1 VTASAR
7 FVYDEVPYDTE
18 ANAETHP
25 AALATLARMCGR
37 SPASPRT
44 ARVLEIGCGN
54 GENLLAAATW
64 LPRAR
69 FVGFDLASSAV
80 AAGAAAASRS
90 GLSNVELFAADI
102 RDVRRRGLPDGTA
115 GSFDYVIAHGMYSW
129 VPEDVRADLLAI
141 LRDALGPNG
150 VGFVSV
156 NALPGWELRRAL
168 REIAMDATREIDE
181 PAAKVAEALR
191 LVAEIG
197 RAGKDADGFFG
208 ALSAAAREYEEHV
221 TRATPP
227 EAPYSRYVFHD
238 LLADYNDPFSVPELE
253 RRLGEAGLRVV
264 CETPLRP
271 GRATPVFEGL
281 AADMARTGTPFL
293 QVLVERDDAPS
304 ASEQAAPRAD
314 PDLFFWADLAPV
326 SSGTYRT
333 TTGALVRPV
342 GDVGLARAVAHA
354 PGFVRVRDLADDDD
368 ARGRLAR
375 QLFEGFCEGV
385 FTLTVE
391 PPPCASSLGERPR
404 TAGHVRARAAEAVE
418 RRATSAVVTNA
429 LHRSFRVSWSELVV
443 IRALDGTHAIDAIVA
458 AAIAE
463 ARTVPS
469 SLAGPLAIS
478 ERDAERHVVTVLDR
492 LRRHLFLLEDE
503 P

>member
-1 VTASAR
+1 VAAP

-25 AALATLARMCGR
+25 ACMATLARMCGR

-54 GENLLAAATW
+54 GENLIAAATW
-64 LPRAR
+64 LPQAR

-80 AAGAAAASRS
+80 AAGAAAASAS
-90 GLSNVELFAADI
+90 GLSNIELFAADI
-102 RDVRRRGLPDGTA
+102 RDVRRRGLPGGET
-115 GSFDYVIAHGMYSW
+115 GSFDYVVAHGMYSW
-129 VPEDVRADLLAI
+129 VPEDVRADLLGV
-141 LRDALGPNG
+141 LRDALAPGG

-168 REIAMDATREIDE
+168 RELALDATTSLDD
-181 PAAKVAEALR
+181 PAAKVKEALR

-197 RAGKDADGFFG
+197 RASEDAGGFFG

-221 TRATPP
+221 ARATPP

-238 LLADYNDPFSVPELE
+238 LLAECNEPFSVTELE
-253 RRLGEAGLRVV
+253 RRLAEAGLRVV

-271 GRATPVFEGL
+271 ARAKQSFEGL

-293 QVLVERDDAPS
+293 QVLVERDDAAAP
-304 ASEQAAPRAD
+304 EDAAPRAD
-314 PDLFFWADLAPV
+314 ADLFFWADLTPAP
-326 SSGTYRT
+326 GGGYRT

-342 GDVGLARAVAHA
+342 GEAGLARAVAHA
-354 PGFVRVRDLADDDD
+354 PGFVRVRDLEDDDD

-385 FTLTVE
+385 FTLAVE
-391 PPPCASSLGERPR
+391 PPPCASSRGDRPR
-404 TAGHVRARAAEAVE
+404 TAGHVLARAADAVA
-418 RRATSAVVTNA
+418 RRAASAVVTNA
-429 LHRSFRVSWSELVV
+429 LHRSFRVPWSELVV
-443 IRALDGTHAIDAIVA
+443 LRALDGAHTVDEIVA
-458 AAIAE
+458 AATAE
-463 ARTVPS
+463 ARSGPA
-469 SLAGPLAIS
+469 SLAGPLAAS
-478 ERDAERHVVTVLDR
+478 AKDAERHVTTVLDR
-492 LRRHLFLLEDE
+492 LRRHLFLLEE
-503 P
+503 RA